1 MHDSGAAV
9 AEPDDAP
16 LLRIGGTLPLAPLGG
31 SSTSAGIPQSLPGLL
46 DTRLVR
52 LELTRRRMPRQGSQ
66 TVGLARVRTARSQGT
81 TDDGH
86 AR

>member
-16 LLRIGGTLPLAPLGG
+16 LPRIQGG
-31 SSTSAGIPQSLPGLL
+31 SGMSGGIPQSLPGLL

-52 LELTRRRMPRQGSQ
+52 LELTRLRMPRQGFR
-66 TVGLARVRTARSQGT
+66 TVGLARARIARSHGT

>member
-16 LLRIGGTLPLAPLGG
+16 LSRIRIGGSSSTGTALPLPA
-31 SSTSAGIPQSLPGLL
+31 LL

-52 LELTRRRMPRQGSQ
+52 AELTRLRMPQAGSR
-66 TVGLARVRTARSQGT
+66 TGPARARIARSQGT
-81 TDDGH
+81 SDGG
-86 AR
+86 RLR

>member
-16 LLRIGGTLPLAPLGG
+16 MPQFRGRSG
-31 SSTSAGIPQSLPGLL
+31 TSAGAAQPLPGLI
-46 DTRLVR
+46 DTRIVR
-52 LELTRRRMPRQGSQ
+52 LELTRLRTPRQDSQ
-66 TVGLARVRTARSQGT
+66 TVGLARARTARSQGT